1 MSAEEGVLE
10 VAAVASHA
18 ELSILDNPQDLE
30 LVYMPAISLILERA
44 IEIKGGALSDDEIQR
59 IRAAS
64 LVQAL
69 PRDVADAVISERGG
83 LE

>member
-1 MSAEEGVLE
+1 MG
-10 VAAVASHA
+10 AVASHA
-18 ELSILDNPQDLE
+18 ELSILDNPQDLV